1 MEYIS
6 NRNKLQI
13 QIHQLQ
19 ACRAPKEHLTGK
31 EEIRAPLSPG
41 DGSNISTHSLTYRF
55 DGVLIAGR
63 EVGYITDEGRWGSM
77 MMARANGDTV

>member
-1 MEYIS
+1 M
-6 NRNKLQI
+6 
-13 QIHQLQ
+13 
-19 ACRAPKEHLTGK
+19 
-31 EEIRAPLSPG
+31 EEIRTPLSPG
-41 DGSNISTHSLTYRF
+41 DGSTIYHHSLTYRF